1 MCQSKVS
8 DGQAY
13 RKKIKCGNTE
23 ITTTARSKAVSS
35 LKHKDIKDELV
46 INTDETQF
54 TVGKVDDVYWAK
66 SPIFAVQCFFPL
78 SANRLFAVRRLM
90 P

>member
-35 LKHKDIKDELV
+35 LKHKDIMDELV

-54 TVGKVDDVYWAK
+54 TVGKVEFHLY
-66 SPIFAVQCFFPL
+66 
-78 SANRLFAVRRLM
+78 
-90 P
+90 